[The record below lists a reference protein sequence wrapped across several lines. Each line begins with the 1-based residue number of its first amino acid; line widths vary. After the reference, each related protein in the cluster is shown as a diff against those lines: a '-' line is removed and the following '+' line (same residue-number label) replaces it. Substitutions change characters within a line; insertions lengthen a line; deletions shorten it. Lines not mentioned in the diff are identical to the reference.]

1 MTEPARR
8 FPVGLTIAVGVCLV
22 ILVGLGTWQLQ
33 RLSWKEGLLAK
44 IAALQAAPATSGEA
58 ALEQIAAGA
67 DLDFTRIRL
76 KCVGLAAAPYLELFS
91 VREGKAGVRRMFLGQ
106 MGGGKVGL
114 KKGVLFN
121 HIQVQGVVDV
131 APDGKTAKARYRT
144 IVQVQNFGGLEG
156 FWSDGVYENE
166 YVKEDGVWKFSKLKF
181 WPTYYTPFH
190 EGWSGRQLDCI
201 NGDGSGTSPGAD
213 RPSTDKAGVYPNIY
227 YPPFHCP
234 NPVTGKPVDV
244 SALNAKALAET
255 TWPKCPSRGGAA
267 PTKAGNQP

>member
-1 MTEPARR
+1 MSRPTRSLRHAPA
-8 FPVGLTIAVGVCLV
+8 LAALALAAVA
-22 ILVGLGTWQLQ
+22 LGGCGDAQLRKQVAAQEARLQ
-33 RLSWKEGLLAK
+33 RLEDIQA
-44 IAALQAAPATSGEA
+44 IERLQRAYGFYVDKN
-58 ALEQIAAGA
+58 LWDQVV
-67 DLDFTRIRL
+67 DLFAE
-76 KCVGLAAAPYLELFS
+76 KSSVELDQRGVF
-91 VREGKAGVRRMFLGQ
+91 EGKAGVRRMFLEQ

-213 RPSTDKAGVYPNIY
+213 RPSTDKAGVYPNVY
-227 YPPFHCP
+227 YPPFHYP

-267 PTKAGNQP
+267 PAKAGKQP